1 VKLVELTRQGGE
13 GSAAVVAAVGPMQ
26 DTDAETYAAG
36 LRELVERQAAA
47 GLDVRTTQVE
57 STSGAAAE
65 PPADPAGLLRAVLSR
80 ADGGP
85 GPGHGI

>member
-1 VKLVELTRQGGE
+1 VKLVELTRQGGD

-26 DTDAETYAAG
+26 DTDADAYAAG
-36 LRELVERQAAA
+36 LRDLVERQADP
-47 GLDVRTTQVE
+47 GLDVRTTPVE
-57 STSGAAAE
+57 SISGTAAE

-80 ADGGP
+80 TDDGP